1 MLLTV
6 WMTSGGCSQVHR
18 GRRRT
23 APTSQPL
30 WAWSSMQQ
38 VDTGGSFSSVYA
50 AAARRLM
57 RFLFAF
63 SRRLCSGCC
72 SGYGS
77 SGGSGCCVFCCDSS
91 QGERGSPQTSRRM
104 CCRCVTP
111 PSGLLQAP
119 AAFGLVSFLMHAGL
133 DKKFIQGHLLA
144 FSAAAPLVAISTY
157 FILQAVRKT
166 NKKRG
171 GAETSQLHFLFPHV
185 FCFVSAVWKF
195 GAEAARC
202 HGCRNALLSRD
213 LPLCGH
219 GARAPRGQPDRAA
232 PLPAPA
238 ARRSGGPPPA
248 ALGTHGE
255 RHSHPGGG
263 TASVVGSWAPWRL
276 RRRLQDGWSCKRRCK
291 ACRSS
296 SPPLHLPFFFT
307 CF

>member
-1 MLLTV
+1 MFVVDQVGGYFSTRGKLNPSRPSQMLLTV

-91 QGERGSPQTSRRM
+91 QGERGSLQTSRRM

-111 PSGLLQAP
+111 PPLWSPAGSCSFRSGVLPDARRPWQEVHSGTSAGLLSCSPSCCYQYIFHLA
-119 AAFGLVSFLMHAGL
+119 SS
-133 DKKFIQGHLLA
+133 KK
-144 FSAAAPLVAISTY
+144 
-157 FILQAVRKT
+157 
-166 NKKRG
+166 NKQK
-171 GAETSQLHFLFPHV
+171 
-185 FCFVSAVWKF
+185 K
-195 GAEAARC
+195 
-202 HGCRNALLSRD
+202 
-213 LPLCGH
+213 
-219 GARAPRGQPDRAA
+219 
-232 PLPAPA
+232 
-238 ARRSGGPPPA
+238 
-248 ALGTHGE
+248 
-255 RHSHPGGG
+255 GGG
-263 TASVVGSWAPWRL
+263 G
-276 RRRLQDGWSCKRRCK
+276 D
-291 ACRSS
+291 
-296 SPPLHLPFFFT
+296 
-307 CF
+307 